1 MTEIALLDLITIAE
15 GLIALVLG
23 GVVGWERE
31 AKHKGAGLRTM
42 MLVSF
47 ASYLYIKLG
56 VDAIELPATAGLIQ
70 ADPIR
75 AIEAIIAGLA
85 FIGAGIVFR
94 DSGEGRARGL
104 TTAASLLTVAPIG
117 ISVALGRYVLAVGIT
132 LLILLVLHALGAVE
146 DRLFEQRERR
156 EAE

>member
-1 MTEIALLDLITIAE
+1 MNELIALDLITIAE
-15 GLIALVLG
+15 GLVALVLG
-23 GVVGWERE
+23 AAVGWERE
-31 AKHKGAGLRTM
+31 AKQKGAGLRTM

-56 VDAIELPATAGLIQ
+56 VDAIDLPATAGLIQ

-104 TTAASLLTVAPIG
+104 TTAATLLAVAPVG

-132 LLILLVLHALGAVE
+132 LLVLFVLHVLGRFE
-146 DRLFEQRERR
+146 DRMFEAGERR
-156 EAE
+156 EET